1 MLNRIFLSADIEG
14 TCGIAHP
21 EKFAVALPNNFDVEV
36 EFVKHNRARRA
47 SFYPGVKQIG
57 PRTVRFSSDA
67 YYDVLRFFM
76 FCL

>member
-1 MLNRIFLSADIEG
+1 M
-14 TCGIAHP
+14 
-21 EKFAVALPNNFDVEV
+21 
-36 EFVKHNRARRA
+36 KHNRARRA

>member
-1 MLNRIFLSADIEG
+1 M
-14 TCGIAHP
+14 
-21 EKFAVALPNNFDVEV
+21 PNNFDVEV

-47 SFYPGVKQIG
+47 SFYPGVKQLG